1 MRVTSA
7 TLARAIVHSAVGN
20 WASRNRGVVAYGMG
34 IARGMMTTLRHVFRP
49 AITVNYPEQQ
59 REIPVR
65 ARTNLL
71 WFEERCTGCST
82 CAQACPDGCILVQTS
97 PREDGTLNIDRY
109 EIDFRICM
117 YCGLCTEACP
127 YQAIQSGGRYDDAV
141 YVFETMYRD
150 RRALTVEARKY
161 LAGTDG
167 RYPNGQTQELI
178 PLATAMP
185 TARSRVD
192 VAGAGVRSPF
202 GPQRLP
208 GKLDR

>member
-1 MRVTSA
+1 M
-7 TLARAIVHSAVGN
+7 
-20 WASRNRGVVAYGMG
+20 AYGLG
-34 IARGMMTTLRHVFRP
+34 VARGMLMTLRHVFRP

-59 REIPVR
+59 RAIPVR

-97 PREDGTLNIDRY
+97 PREDGTLSIDRY

-127 YQAIQSGGRYDDAV
+127 YQAIQSGGRYNDAV
-141 YVFETMYRD
+141 YVFESMYRD
-150 RRALTVEARKY
+150 RQALTVEAKKY
-161 LAGTDG
+161 LVGTNG

-178 PLATAMP
+178 PLITTMP
-185 TARSRVD
+185 TARSRVEVD
-192 VAGAGVRSPF
+192 RAGHAF

-208 GKLDR
+208 GKLD

>member
-1 MRVTSA
+1 
-7 TLARAIVHSAVGN
+7 
-20 WASRNRGVVAYGMG
+20 MG

-59 REIPVR
+59 REVPVR

-97 PREDGTLNIDRY
+97 PREDGSLNIDRY

-141 YVFETMYRD
+141 YVFESMYRD
-150 RRALTVEARKY
+150 RQTLTAEAQKY
-161 LAGTDG
+161 LAGTNG

-178 PLATAMP
+178 PLMTTIP
-185 TARSRVD
+185 TARSRVA
-192 VAGAGVRSPF
+192 VAGVGGAF

-208 GKLDR
+208 GKLDRDGA